1 MGLDN
6 RLEDQCMRDVN
17 GFALGSVGQRGPLEI
32 LKSGRDAG

>member
-6 RLEDQCMRDVN
+6 RLEDQCTHDVN

-32 LKSGRDAG
+32 LKSGRDSG